1 MGGETS
7 FGTKTAKRESKVSA
21 ASRLSICSA
30 NSRIFQPSVLVKS
43 TSCNITY
50 GRDEVS
56 PSPDWRYSASLVSR
70 APPLEIRQ
78 DWPQRGEEK
87 KLTLGNVIQIFFF
100 FTTSDAGGD
109 TLPPRAALPRP
120 PQALSQGL
128 GQKSCRV
135 KDRGKLK
142 NKTVTFQISLH
153 QQHNFPFQT
162 RG

>member
-1 MGGETS
+1 MQHLPRDRVQLGSRKKEIYGKKTTS

-70 APPLEIRQ
+70 AHPLEIRQ
-78 DWPQRGEEK
+78 DWPQRGEDK
-87 KLTLGNVIQIFFF
+87 KLTLGNVIRIFFF
-100 FTTSDAGGD
+100 YHQRRGGVIHFCPERLCLGPRRLSHKASAKSVAG
-109 TLPPRAALPRP
+109 
-120 PQALSQGL
+120 
-128 GQKSCRV
+128 
-135 KDRGKLK
+135 
-142 NKTVTFQISLH
+142 
-153 QQHNFPFQT
+153 
-162 RG
+162 